1 MIAQVT
7 GTLVARAPDR
17 IEVMTAGGVAY
28 ECLIP
33 LAVFEGLPAEGA
45 PVTLH
50 THLAVREDAWQL
62 YGFGSPYERAV
73 FQRLLAAKGVGP
85 ALALG
90 ILSALTPD
98 RVARALR
105 EKDVTTLMRVPRV
118 GRKKAEQIILDLA
131 DSLDA
136 LGAPPRLVAGG
147 RPRRRPPTTRC
158 ARWWRW
164 AMGCRRPTGR
174 CASCWRRTRARAAP
188 ATTWARWCG
197 APSPPSRPGARGQ
210 RPAGGGPPRGQARG
224 ESPSARLVRYAL
236 RAGMT
241 PMSVPAPSTSAR

>member
-33 LAVFEGLPAEGA
+33 LAVFEALPAEGGA
-45 PVTLH
+45 VALH
-50 THLAVREDAWQL
+50 THLAVREDGWQL

-90 ILSALTPD
+90 ILSALSAD

-118 GRKKAEQIILDLA
+118 GRKKAEQIILDLG

-136 LGAPPRLVAGG
+136 LVVPPAPSAAGGGSAPAGDDAVRALVALGYALPEADRAVRRVAEEETASGGAPPDVA
-147 RPRRRPPTTRC
+147 
-158 ARWWRW
+158 A
-164 AMGCRRPTGR
+164 
-174 CASCWRRTRARAAP
+174 
-188 ATTWARWCG
+188 
-197 APSPPSRPGARGQ
+197 
-210 RPAGGGPPRGQARG
+210 
-224 ESPSARLVRYAL
+224 LVRRAL
-236 RAGMT
+236 AALTAG
-241 PMSVPAPSTSAR
+241 R

>member
-136 LGAPPRLVAGG
+136 LGAPPAPGGG
-147 RPRRRPPTTRC
+147 RAP
-158 ARWWRW
+158 
-164 AMGCRRPTGR
+164 
-174 CASCWRRTRARAAP
+174 AAP
-188 ATTWARWCG
+188 AADDAVRALVALGYALPEADRAVRQLLEADAGPGG
-197 APSPPSRPGARGQ
+197 AGHDVGA
-210 RPAGGGPPRGQARG
+210 
-224 ESPSARLVRYAL
+224 LVRRAL
-236 RAGMT
+236 AALTASR
-241 PMSVPAPSTSAR
+241 